1 MTKTL
6 TINKVEKEELGN
18 YENDSQYLEYV
29 ELLRQYFE
37 IKNDEEKLQNK
48 FNEIIIH
55 HQKLVQSGIIV
66 IWWKG
71 GEMKVWRYMESTEDM
86 KSEIAH

>member
-6 TINKVEKEELGN
+6 TINKVEKKIPGN
-18 YENDSQYLEYV
+18 YENDSQYLKYV
-29 ELLRQYFE
+29 ELLGQYFE

-48 FNEIIIH
+48 FNEILTK

-66 IWWKG
+66 I
-71 GEMKVWRYMESTEDM
+71 
-86 KSEIAH
+86 

>member
-1 MTKTL
+1 MTTTL
-6 TINKVEKEELGN
+6 TITRGEKEKPGN

-48 FNEIIIH
+48 FNEILTQ
-55 HQKLVQSGIIV
+55 HQKLVKSEIIV
-66 IWWKG
+66 I
-71 GEMKVWRYMESTEDM
+71 
-86 KSEIAH
+86 

>member
-6 TINKVEKEELGN
+6 TINKVAKEEPGN
-18 YENDSQYLEYV
+18 YKNNPQYLEYV

-37 IKNDEEKLQNK
+37 IKNDEEKLKNK
-48 FNEIIIH
+48 FNEILTQ

-66 IWWKG
+66 I
-71 GEMKVWRYMESTEDM
+71 
-86 KSEIAH
+86 

>member
-6 TINKVEKEELGN
+6 TINKVEKDKPGN

-37 IKNDEEKLQNK
+37 IKNDQEKLQKK
-48 FNEIIIH
+48 FNEILTQ
-55 HQKLVQSGIIV
+55 HQKLIQSGIIV
-66 IWWKG
+66 I
-71 GEMKVWRYMESTEDM
+71 
-86 KSEIAH
+86 

>member
-6 TINKVEKEELGN
+6 TINKVEKDKPGN

-29 ELLRQYFE
+29 ELLCQYFE
-37 IKNDEEKLQNK
+37 IKNDQEKLQKK
-48 FNEIIIH
+48 FNEILTQ

-66 IWWKG
+66 I
-71 GEMKVWRYMESTEDM
+71 
-86 KSEIAH
+86 

>member
-6 TINKVEKEELGN
+6 TINKVEKEEPGD

-29 ELLRQYFE
+29 ELLGQYFE

-48 FNEIIIH
+48 LNEILKH

-66 IWWKG
+66 I
-71 GEMKVWRYMESTEDM
+71 
-86 KSEIAH
+86 